1 MLTATKGKAASGLFV
16 LTAAGGPVS
25 HYTIQVPAAVA
36 GKVAVSP
43 SQGSLP
49 AGGYVTVTVTV
60 TSTVA
65 LSTYVTVEPGNLT
78 ITVVLN
84 IKA

>member
-16 LTAAGGPVS
+16 LTAVGGPVS
-25 HYTIQVPAAVA
+25 HYAIQVPAAVA

-65 LSTYVTVEPGNLT
+65 LNTHVTVEPGNLT
-78 ITVVLN
+78 ITVVLT